1 MTSTWY
7 HIYMNYPTLYTQD
20 SNGNVRVWWMEQ
32 NGNKYRTH
40 SGVEGSDNIVTS
52 DWSTAEPKNVGKKNA
67 TTGEEQAKSEIDAK
81 YKKQLK
87 TGYHESKKN
96 ADKGTAY
103 VEPML
108 AQPLHKLS
116 KKPDYS
122 KGNWAIQCKFNGNR
136 CVATKDGLF
145 TRKGERYMSVPHIEK
160 ALAPFFLVHPHAVLD
175 GELFNNDLRQ
185 QLNEISKLIRK
196 TKHIETSDLA
206 ESEKKVRFYVYDGY
220 NFNCGYSKVLTEES
234 PYKDRKQWIDNNVIP
249 LSKYLVEVE
258 TIVVNSETEM
268 LEKFNQ
274 LLNDQQE
281 GGILR
286 KMDAP
291 YEHKR
296 SKNLVKVKS
305 EDDDEGIILNITD
318 GDGNWKGAA
327 TNVTL
332 KWKNKEFDAVFKGS
346 YETRAK
352 ILKEKKNWIGKEV
365 TFLYMGLTGLG
376 TPNYGRVDPDN
387 CFKSDR

>member
-1 MTSTWY
+1 M
-7 HIYMNYPTLYTQD
+7 IYPTLYTQD
-20 SNGNVRVWWMEQ
+20 SNGNIRVWWMEQ

-52 DWSTAEPKNVGKKNA
+52 DWSSAEPKNVGKKNA
-67 TTGEEQAKSEIDAK
+67 TSGDEQAKAEIDAK

-122 KGNWAIQCKFNGNR
+122 SGNWSIQCKFNGNR

-145 TRKGERYMSVPHIEK
+145 TRKGERYMSVPHIDN
-160 ALAPFFLVHPHAVLD
+160 ALKDFFKKYPDAVLD

-196 TKHIETSDLA
+196 TKHIEESDLV
-206 ESEKKVRFYVYDGY
+206 ESEKKVKFYIYDGY
-220 NFNCGYSKVLTEES
+220 NFRGKSDILDENT
-234 PYKDRKQWIDNNVIP
+234 PYVERKNWIDKVVIP
-249 LSKYLVEVE
+249 LSKYFVEVE

-286 KMDAP
+286 NLQGG

-305 EDDDEGIILNITD
+305 EDDDEGIIVDITD

-332 KWKNKEFDAVFKGS
+332 KWKNKQFDAVFKGS

-352 ILKEKKNWIGKEV
+352 ILKDKKNWIGKEV

-376 TPNYGRVDPDN
+376 TPNYGRIDPEN
-387 CFKSDR
+387 CFKADR

>member
-1 MTSTWY
+1 M
-7 HIYMNYPTLYTQD
+7 IYPTLYTQD
-20 SNGNVRVWWMEQ
+20 SNGNIRVWWMEQ

-52 DWSTAEPKNVGKKNA
+52 DWSSAEPKNVGKKNA
-67 TTGEEQAKSEIDAK
+67 TSGDEQAKAEIDSK

-122 KGNWAIQCKFNGNR
+122 SGNWSIQCKFNGNR

-145 TRKGERYMSVPHIEK
+145 TRKGERYMSVPHIDN
-160 ALAPFFLVHPHAVLD
+160 ALKDFFKKYPDAVLD

-196 TKHIETSDLA
+196 TKHIEESDLV
-206 ESEKKVRFYVYDGY
+206 ESEKKVKFYIYDGY
-220 NFNCGYSKVLTEES
+220 NFRGKSDILDENT
-234 PYKDRKQWIDNNVIP
+234 PYVERKNWIDKVVIP
-249 LSKYLVEVE
+249 LSKYFVEVE

-286 KMDAP
+286 NLQGG

-305 EDDDEGIILNITD
+305 EDDDEGIIVDITD

-332 KWKNKEFDAVFKGS
+332 KWKNKQFDAVFKGS
-346 YETRAK
+346 YETRVK
-352 ILKEKKNWIGKEV
+352 ILKDKKNWIGKEV

-376 TPNYGRVDPDN
+376 TPNYGRIDPEN
-387 CFKSDR
+387 CFKADR

>member
-1 MTSTWY
+1 
-7 HIYMNYPTLYTQD
+7 MNKTFDLLFSKDTL
-20 SNGNVRVWWMEQ
+20 GNIRVWSMEQ
-32 NGNKYRTH
+32 NGDKYRTI
-40 SGVEGSDNIVTS
+40 SGQRDGEKVTS
-52 DWSTAEPKNVGKKNA
+52 EWSHAEAKNVGRSNA
-67 TTGEEQAKSEIDAK
+67 TTAIEQATAEIEAK

-87 TGYHESKKN
+87 TGYHNNIK
-96 ADKGTAY
+96 DVDVVTY

-108 AQPLHKLS
+108 AQTLHKLS
-116 KKPDYS
+116 KQPNFAKEQW
-122 KGNWAIQCKFNGNR
+122 GMQCKFNGNR

-145 TRKGERYMSVPHIEK
+145 TRKGEKYSSVPHIEN
-160 ALAPFFLVHPHAVLD
+160 ALKSFFEAYPTAVLD

-196 TKHIETSDLA
+196 TKNIDASDLA
-206 ESEKKVRFYVYDGY
+206 ASEKLVKFYIYDGY
-220 NFNCGYSKVLTEES
+220 NFEGKSDVLDEEISYSE
-234 PYKDRKQWIDNNVIP
+234 RKNWIDKVVIP
-249 LSKYLVEVE
+249 RSKYFVEVD
-258 TIVVNSETEM
+258 TNIVKSNDHMNELFQS
-268 LEKFNQ
+268 
-274 LLNDQQE
+274 LLADQQE

-296 SKNLVKVKS
+296 SKNLVKVKA
-305 EDDDEGIILNITD
+305 EDDDEATILDITD

-332 KWKNKEFDAVFKGS
+332 KWKNKTFDAVFKGS
-346 YETRAK
+346 YETRQV
-352 ILKEKKNWIGKEV
+352 ILKNKTNWVGKTV

-376 TPNYGRVDPDN
+376 TPNYARIDPSN

>member
-1 MTSTWY
+1 
-7 HIYMNYPTLYTQD
+7 MNKTFDTLYSKDTL
-20 SNGNVRVWWMEQ
+20 GNIRIWYMEQ
-32 NGNKYRTH
+32 SGNKYRTV
-40 SGVEGSDNIVTS
+40 SGLSDGEKVTS
-52 DWSTAEPKNVGKKNA
+52 EWSHAEAKNVGRSNE
-67 TTGEEQAKSEIDAK
+67 TTSIEQATAEIEAK

-87 TGYHESKKN
+87 TGYHKN
-96 ADKGTAY
+96 VKDVDVSTY

-116 KKPDYS
+116 KKPDFS
-122 KGNWAIQCKFNGNR
+122 KETWGMQCKFNGNR
-136 CVATKDGLF
+136 CIATKDGLF
-145 TRKGERYMSVPHIEK
+145 TRKGEKYSAVPHIEN
-160 ALAPFFLVHPHAVLD
+160 ALKPFFKNHPNAVLD

-196 TKHIETSDLA
+196 TKNIEASDLA
-206 ESEKKVRFYVYDGY
+206 ESEKKVKFYIYDGY
-220 NFNCGYSKVLTEES
+220 GFNSQTYDFGADAPYSV
-234 PYKDRKQWIDNNVIP
+234 RKSYIDGNVIH
-249 LSKYLVEVE
+249 LSEYFVEVE
-258 TIVVNSETEM
+258 TKIVKSD
-268 LEKFNQ
+268 NQ
-274 LLNDQQE
+274 MNELFQDLLNDQQE

-305 EDDDEGIILNITD
+305 EDDDEAIILDITD

-332 KWKNKEFDAVFKGS
+332 KWKNKTFDAVFKGN

-376 TPNYGRVDPDN
+376 TPNYGRVDPEN
-387 CFKSDR
+387 CFKTDR

>member
-1 MTSTWY
+1 
-7 HIYMNYPTLYTQD
+7 MNKKFDILFSKDTL
-20 SNGNVRVWWMEQ
+20 GNIRVWSMEQ

-52 DWSTAEPKNVGKKNA
+52 DWSTAEPKNVGKANA
-67 TTGEEQAKSEIDAK
+67 TTGEAQAKAEIDAK

-87 TGYHESKKN
+87 TGYHKSKKD

-103 VEPML
+103 VKPML
-108 AQPLHKLS
+108 AQPLHKLT
-116 KKPDYS
+116 KQPDYN

-145 TRKGERYMSVPHIEK
+145 TRKGEKYVSVPHIEN
-160 ALAPFFLVHPHAVLD
+160 ALKPFFKEYPNAVLD

-196 TKHIETSDLA
+196 SKHVEATDLA
-206 ESEKKVRFYVYDGY
+206 ESEKKMRFYVYDGY
-220 NFNCGYSKVLTEES
+220 NFTGKSDVLDEETPYRERKNCIDKV
-234 PYKDRKQWIDNNVIP
+234 VIP
-249 LSKYLVEVE
+249 MSKYFVGVE
-258 TIVVNSETEM
+258 TTIVKSEADM
-268 LEKFNQ
+268 LKAFQN
-274 LLNDQQE
+274 LLEDQQE

-286 KMDAP
+286 NLDGG

-305 EDDDEGIILNITD
+305 EDDDEGVILDITD

-332 KWKNKEFDAVFKGS
+332 KWKNKQFDAVFKGS

-365 TFLYMGLTGLG
+365 TFLYMGLTGPG
-376 TPNYGRVDPDN
+376 TPNYARIDPSN

>member
-1 MTSTWY
+1 MNKTFDTIYSKDTLGNIRIWY
-7 HIYMNYPTLYTQD
+7 
-20 SNGNVRVWWMEQ
+20 MEQ
-32 NGNKYRTH
+32 SGNKYRTV
-40 SGVEGSDNIVTS
+40 SGLSDGEKVTS
-52 DWSTAEPKNVGKKNA
+52 EWSHADAKNVGRSNE
-67 TTGEEQAKSEIDAK
+67 TTSIEQATAEIEAK

-87 TGYHESKKN
+87 TGYHKN
-96 ADKGTAY
+96 VKDVDVSTY

-116 KKPDYS
+116 KKPDFS
-122 KGNWAIQCKFNGNR
+122 KETWGMQCKFNGNR
-136 CVATKDGLF
+136 CIATKDGLF
-145 TRKGERYMSVPHIEK
+145 TRKGEKYMSVPHIEN
-160 ALAPFFLVHPHAVLD
+160 ALKPFFKNYPNAVLD

-196 TKHIETSDLA
+196 TKNIDASDLA
-206 ESEKKVRFYVYDGY
+206 ES
-220 NFNCGYSKVLTEES
+220 
-234 PYKDRKQWIDNNVIP
+234 
-249 LSKYLVEVE
+249 VEVE
-258 TIVVNSETEM
+258 TKIVKSDDQMNE
-268 LEKFNQ
+268 LFQ
-274 LLNDQQE
+274 DLLNDQQE

-305 EDDDEGIILNITD
+305 EDDDEAIILDITD

-376 TPNYGRVDPDN
+376 TPNYGRVDPEN

>member
-1 MTSTWY
+1 
-7 HIYMNYPTLYTQD
+7 MNKTFDILFSKDTL
-20 SNGNVRVWWMEQ
+20 GNIRVWSMEQ
-32 NGNKYRTH
+32 NGDKYRTI
-40 SGVEGSDNIVTS
+40 SGQRDGEKVTS
-52 DWSTAEPKNVGKKNA
+52 EWSHAEAKNVGRSNA
-67 TTGEEQAKSEIDAK
+67 TTAIDQATAEIEAK

-87 TGYHESKKN
+87 TGYHNNIK
-96 ADKGTAY
+96 DVDVVTY

-108 AQPLHKLS
+108 AQTLHKLS
-116 KKPDYS
+116 KQPNFVKEQW
-122 KGNWAIQCKFNGNR
+122 GMQCKFNGNR

-145 TRKGERYMSVPHIEK
+145 TRKGEKYSSVPHIEN
-160 ALAPFFLVHPHAVLD
+160 ALKSFFLKYPNAVLD

-196 TKHIETSDLA
+196 TKNIDAADLA
-206 ESEKKVRFYVYDGY
+206 ASEKLVKFYIYDGY
-220 NFNCGYSKVLTEES
+220 NFLGKSDILDEEVPYSE
-234 PYKDRKQWIDNNVIP
+234 RKNWIDKVVIP
-249 LSKYLVEVE
+249 LSNYFVEVD
-258 TIVVNSETEM
+258 TKIVKSDDHMNELFQM
-268 LEKFNQ
+268 L
-274 LLNDQQE
+274 LSDQQE

-305 EDDDEGIILNITD
+305 EDDSEGIILDITD

-332 KWKNKEFDAVFKGS
+332 KWKNKTFDGVFKGS
-346 YETRAK
+346 YETRQV
-352 ILKEKKNWIGKEV
+352 ILKNKTNWVGKNV

-376 TPNYGRVDPDN
+376 TPNYARIDPSN

>member
-1 MTSTWY
+1 
-7 HIYMNYPTLYTQD
+7 
-20 SNGNVRVWWMEQ
+20 MEQ
-32 NGNKYRTH
+32 SGNKYRTV
-40 SGVEGSDNIVTS
+40 SGLSDGEKVTS
-52 DWSTAEPKNVGKKNA
+52 EWSHAEAKNVGRSNE
-67 TTGEEQAKSEIDAK
+67 TTSIEQATAEIEAK

-87 TGYHESKKN
+87 TGYHKN
-96 ADKGTAY
+96 VKDVDVSTY

-116 KKPDYS
+116 KKPDFS
-122 KGNWAIQCKFNGNR
+122 KETWGMQCKFNGNR
-136 CVATKDGLF
+136 CIATKDGLF
-145 TRKGERYMSVPHIEK
+145 TRKGEKYSAVPHIEN
-160 ALAPFFLVHPHAVLD
+160 ALKPFFKNHPNAVLD

-196 TKHIETSDLA
+196 TKNIEASDLA
-206 ESEKKVRFYVYDGY
+206 ESEKKVKFYIYDGY
-220 NFNCGYSKVLTEES
+220 GFNSQTYDFGADAPYSV
-234 PYKDRKQWIDNNVIP
+234 RKSYIDGNVIH
-249 LSKYLVEVE
+249 LSEYFVEVE
-258 TIVVNSETEM
+258 TKIVKSD
-268 LEKFNQ
+268 NQ
-274 LLNDQQE
+274 MNELFQDLLNDQQE

-305 EDDDEGIILNITD
+305 EDDDEAIILDITD

-332 KWKNKEFDAVFKGS
+332 KWKNKTFDAVFKGN

-376 TPNYGRVDPDN
+376 TPNYGRVDPEN
-387 CFKSDR
+387 CFKTDR

>member
-1 MTSTWY
+1 MNKTFDTIFTKDTLGNIRIWY
-7 HIYMNYPTLYTQD
+7 
-20 SNGNVRVWWMEQ
+20 MEQ
-32 NGNKYRTH
+32 NGNKYRTV
-40 SGVEGSDNIVTS
+40 SGLSDGEKVTS
-52 DWSTAEPKNVGKKNA
+52 EWSHAEAKNVGRSNE
-67 TTGEEQAKSEIDAK
+67 TTAIEQAMAEIEAK

-87 TGYHESKKN
+87 TGYHKN
-96 ADKGTAY
+96 VKDVDQGTSY

-116 KKPDYS
+116 KQPDFV
-122 KGNWAIQCKFNGNR
+122 KEKWGMQCKFNGNR
-136 CVATKDGLF
+136 CIATKDGLF
-145 TRKGERYMSVPHIEK
+145 TRKGEKYMSVPHIEN
-160 ALAPFFLVHPHAVLD
+160 ALKPFFEEYPKAVLD

-196 TKHIETSDLA
+196 TKHIDASDLS
-206 ESEKKVRFYVYDGY
+206 ESEKKVKFYIYDGY
-220 NFNCGYSKVLTEES
+220 NFRGKSDILDEEV
-234 PYKDRKQWIDNNVIP
+234 PYIERKNWIDSVVIP
-249 LSKYLVEVE
+249 LSKYFVEVE
-258 TIVVNSETEM
+258 TKIVKSNDHMNELFVD
-268 LEKFNQ
+268 

-305 EDDDEGIILNITD
+305 EDDDEGTILDITD

-332 KWKNKEFDAVFKGS
+332 KWKNVTFDAVFKGT
-346 YETRAK
+346 YEKRAE
-352 ILKEKKNWIGKEV
+352 ILKNKKNWIGKEV
-365 TFLYMGLTGLG
+365 TFLYMGITGLG

>member
-1 MTSTWY
+1 
-7 HIYMNYPTLYTQD
+7 MNYPTLYTQD
-20 SNGNVRVWWMEQ
+20 SNGNIRVWWMEQ

-67 TTGEEQAKSEIDAK
+67 TSGDEQAKIEIDAK

-122 KGNWAIQCKFNGNR
+122 SGNWSIQCKFNGNR

-175 GELFNNDLRQ
+175 GELFNNDLRK

-196 TKHIETSDLA
+196 TKHIETGDLA

-234 PYKDRKQWIDNNVIP
+234 PYKNRKQWIDNNVIP

>member
-1 MTSTWY
+1 MNKTFDTLFTKDTLGNIRIWY
-7 HIYMNYPTLYTQD
+7 
-20 SNGNVRVWWMEQ
+20 MEQ
-32 NGNKYRTH
+32 NGNKYRTV
-40 SGVEGSDNIVTS
+40 SGLSDGEKVTS
-52 DWSTAEPKNVGKKNA
+52 EWSHAEAKNVGRSNE
-67 TTGEEQAKSEIDAK
+67 TTAIEQATAEIEAK

-87 TGYHESKKN
+87 TGYHKN
-96 ADKGTAY
+96 IKDVDQGTSY

-116 KKPDYS
+116 KQPDFA
-122 KGNWAIQCKFNGNR
+122 KETWGMQCKFNGNR

-145 TRKGERYMSVPHIEK
+145 TRKGEKYMSVFHIEN
-160 ALAPFFLVHPHAVLD
+160 ALKPFFEEYPKAVLD

-196 TKHIETSDLA
+196 TKHIEATDFA
-206 ESEKKVRFYVYDGY
+206 ESEKKVRFYIYDGY
-220 NFNCGYSKVLTEES
+220 NFRGKSDILDENV
-234 PYKDRKQWIDNNVIP
+234 PYIERKNWIDSVVIP

-258 TIVVNSETEM
+258 TKIVKSNDHMNELFVD
-268 LEKFNQ
+268 

-305 EDDDEGIILNITD
+305 EDDDEGTILGITD
-318 GDGNWKGAA
+318 GDGKWKGAA

-332 KWKNKEFDAVFKGS
+332 KWKNVTFDAVFKGS
-346 YETRAK
+346 YERRAE
-352 ILKEKKNWIGKEV
+352 ILKEKNKWLGKEV
-365 TFLYMGLTGLG
+365 TFLYMGLTGKG

>member
-1 MTSTWY
+1 MTY
-7 HIYMNYPTLYTQD
+7 ETLYTKD
-20 SNGNVRVWWMEQ
+20 TLGNTRIWYMVQ
-32 NGNKYRTH
+32 NGSKYRTV
-40 SGVEGSDNIVTS
+40 SGLIDGEKVES
-52 DWSTAEPKNVGKKNA
+52 DWSTAEGKNIGKKNETSA
-67 TTGEEQAKSEIDAK
+67 SEQAKLEILAK

-87 TGYHESKKN
+87 TGYHKN
-96 ADKGTAY
+96 IKDVNQGTSY

-116 KKPDYS
+116 KQPDFA
-122 KGNWAIQCKFNGNR
+122 KEKWGMQCKFNGNR

-145 TRKGERYMSVPHIEK
+145 TRKGEKYMSVPHIEN
-160 ALAPFFLVHPHAVLD
+160 ALKPFFKEYPNAVLD

-196 TKHIETSDLA
+196 TKHIDVSDLS
-206 ESEKKVRFYVYDGY
+206 ESEKKVKFYIYDGY
-220 NFNCGYSKVLTEES
+220 NFRGKSDVLDEET
-234 PYKDRKQWIDNNVIP
+234 PYIERKNWIDSVVIP
-249 LSKYLVEVE
+249 LSKYFVEVE
-258 TIVVNSETEM
+258 TKIVNSNDHMNE
-268 LEKFNQ
+268 LFVA

-332 KWKNKEFDAVFKGS
+332 KWKNVTFDAVFKGS
-346 YETRAK
+346 YEKRGE
-352 ILKEKKNWIGKEV
+352 ILKNKKNWIGKEV
-365 TFLYMGLTGLG
+365 TFLYMGLTGKG

>member
-20 SNGNVRVWWMEQ
+20 SNGNIRVWWMEQ

-67 TTGEEQAKSEIDAK
+67 TSGDEQAKIEIDAK

-122 KGNWAIQCKFNGNR
+122 SGNWSIQCKFNGNR

-175 GELFNNDLRQ
+175 GELFNNDLRK

-196 TKHIETSDLA
+196 TKHIETGDLA

-234 PYKDRKQWIDNNVIP
+234 PYKNRKQWIDNNVIP

>member
-1 MTSTWY
+1 M
-7 HIYMNYPTLYTQD
+7 IYPTLYTQD
-20 SNGNVRVWWMEQ
+20 SNGNIRVWWMEQ

-67 TTGEEQAKSEIDAK
+67 TSGDEQAKIEIDAK

-122 KGNWAIQCKFNGNR
+122 SGNWSIQCKFNGNR

-196 TKHIETSDLA
+196 TKHIETGDLA

-234 PYKDRKQWIDNNVIP
+234 PYKNRKQWIDNNVIP

>member
-1 MTSTWY
+1 
-7 HIYMNYPTLYTQD
+7 MNKTFDTLYSKDTL
-20 SNGNVRVWWMEQ
+20 GNIRIWYMEQ
-32 NGNKYRTH
+32 SGNKYRTV
-40 SGVEGSDNIVTS
+40 SGLSDGEKVTS
-52 DWSTAEPKNVGKKNA
+52 EWSHAEAKNVGRSNE
-67 TTGEEQAKSEIDAK
+67 TTSIEQATAEIEAK

-87 TGYHESKKN
+87 TGYHKN
-96 ADKGTAY
+96 VKDVDVSTY

-116 KKPDYS
+116 KKPDFS
-122 KGNWAIQCKFNGNR
+122 KETWGMQCKFNGNR
-136 CVATKDGLF
+136 CIATKDGLF
-145 TRKGERYMSVPHIEK
+145 TRKGEKYMSVPHIEN
-160 ALAPFFLVHPHAVLD
+160 ALKPFFKNYPNAVLD

-196 TKHIETSDLA
+196 TKNIDASDLA
-206 ESEKKVRFYVYDGY
+206 ESEKKVKFYIYDGY
-220 NFNCGYSKVLTEES
+220 NFTGKSEVLDEETPYSE
-234 PYKDRKQWIDNNVIP
+234 RKNWIDNVVIP
-249 LSKYLVEVE
+249 MSKCLVEVE
-258 TIVVNSETEM
+258 TKIVKSD
-268 LEKFNQ
+268 NQ
-274 LLNDQQE
+274 MNELFQDLLNDQQE

-305 EDDDEGIILNITD
+305 EDDDEAIILDITD

-376 TPNYGRVDPDN
+376 TPNYGRVDPEN

>member
-1 MTSTWY
+1 MTY
-7 HIYMNYPTLYTQD
+7 ETLYTKD
-20 SNGNVRVWWMEQ
+20 TLGNTRIWYMVQ
-32 NGNKYRTH
+32 NGSKYRTV
-40 SGVEGSDNIVTS
+40 SGLIDGEKVES
-52 DWSTAEPKNVGKKNA
+52 DWSTAEGKNIGKKNETSA
-67 TTGEEQAKSEIDAK
+67 SEQAKVEILAK

-87 TGYHESKKN
+87 TGYHKN
-96 ADKGTAY
+96 IKDVNQGTSY

-116 KKPDYS
+116 KQPDFA
-122 KGNWAIQCKFNGNR
+122 KEKWGMQCKFNGNR

-145 TRKGERYMSVPHIEK
+145 TRKGEKYMSVPHIEN
-160 ALAPFFLVHPHAVLD
+160 ALKPFFKEYPNAVLD

-196 TKHIETSDLA
+196 TKHIDVSDLS
-206 ESEKKVRFYVYDGY
+206 ESEKKVKFYIYDGY
-220 NFNCGYSKVLTEES
+220 NFRGKSDVLDEETS
-234 PYKDRKQWIDNNVIP
+234 YIERKNWIDSVVIP
-249 LSKYLVEVE
+249 LSKYFVEVE
-258 TIVVNSETEM
+258 TKIVNSNDHMNE
-268 LEKFNQ
+268 LFVA

-332 KWKNKEFDAVFKGS
+332 KWKNVTFDAVFKGS
-346 YETRAK
+346 YEKRGE
-352 ILKEKKNWIGKEV
+352 ILKNKKNWIGKEV
-365 TFLYMGLTGLG
+365 TFLYMGLTGKG